1 MRYFKNLIEKLNK
14 KSNQKPLTYFTFHD
28 IINHMKGGKNMEKLL
43 QLVQATKKTKF
54 EVSKDK
60 IKQTQRNALKS
71 DLLEALSSDLA
82 DSIEVVGR
90 SKEGIIIAIPN
101 DIEGSIYAVVDV
113 VLKNLDFDPQI
124 MLDEYEN
131 AQAEKEAKA
140 LSVASKKAR
149 A

>member
-1 MRYFKNLIEKLNK
+1 MNYFRNLIKKLNK
-14 KSNQKPLTYFTFHD
+14 KSNQKHLTSLTFHD
-28 IINHMKGGKNMEKLL
+28 IINMKGGKNMENL
-43 QLVQATKKTKF
+43 QVLVQATTKTKF

-82 DSIEVVGR
+82 TSIEVVGR

-124 MLDEYEN
+124 MLDEYEE

-140 LSVASKKAR
+140 RAVASKKATAR
-149 A
+149 

>member
-1 MRYFKNLIEKLNK
+1 
-14 KSNQKPLTYFTFHD
+14 LTYFTFHD
-28 IINHMKGGKNMEKLL
+28 IINMKGGKNMENL
-43 QLVQATKKTKF
+43 QTLVQATTKTKF
-54 EVSKDK
+54 DVSKDK

-82 DSIEVVGR
+82 DNIEVVGR

-124 MLDEYEN
+124 MLDEYDQ
-131 AQAEKEAKA
+131 AQADKIAKA
-140 LSVASKKAR
+140 QSQALKRAKA
-149 A
+149 

>member
-1 MRYFKNLIEKLNK
+1 MKLFRNLIKKLNK
-14 KSNQKPLTYFTFHD
+14 KSNHKPLTYFTFHD
-28 IINHMKGGKNMEKLL
+28 IINMKGGKNMENL
-43 QLVQATKKTKF
+43 QVLVQATKKTKF
-54 EVSKDK
+54 DVSKDK

-113 VLKNLDFDPQI
+113 VLKNLDFDPEVLI
-124 MLDEYEN
+124 DEYTQ
-131 AQAEKEAKA
+131 AQADKEAKA
-140 LSVASKKAR
+140 KALASKRATAR
-149 A
+149 

>member
-1 MRYFKNLIEKLNK
+1 MRLFRKLIKKLNK
-14 KSNQKPLTYFTFHD
+14 KNNQKPLTSLSIHD
-28 IINHMKGGKNMEKLL
+28 IINMKGGKNMENL
-43 QLVQATKKTKF
+43 QVLVQATTKTKF
-54 EVSKDK
+54 DVSKDK

-113 VLKNLDFDPQI
+113 VLKNLDFDPEVLI
-124 MLDEYEN
+124 EEYTQ
-131 AQAEKEAKA
+131 AQADKEAKA
-140 LSVASKKAR
+140 RALAQKRATAR
-149 A
+149 

>member
-1 MRYFKNLIEKLNK
+1 MNYFRNLIKKLNK
-14 KSNQKPLTYFTFHD
+14 KSNQKHLTSLTFHD
-28 IINHMKGGKNMEKLL
+28 IINMKGGKNMENL
-43 QLVQATKKTKF
+43 QVLVQATTKTKF

-82 DSIEVVGR
+82 TSIEVVGR

-124 MLDEYEN
+124 MLDEYED

-140 LSVASKKAR
+140 RAVASKKATAR
-149 A
+149 